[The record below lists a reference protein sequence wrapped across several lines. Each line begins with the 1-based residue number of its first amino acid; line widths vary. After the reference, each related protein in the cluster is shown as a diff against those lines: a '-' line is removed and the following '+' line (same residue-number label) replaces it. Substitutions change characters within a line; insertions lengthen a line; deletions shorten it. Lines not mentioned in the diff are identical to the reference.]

1 MLTIIIFDSVKITPT
16 PLSRKGL
23 VHRIFTETQK
33 ENEPLHWH
41 SQAGPQT
48 RSSLASPAGP
58 PNARCLL
65 VDALRGAELGDD
77 TEHYHRQYSCQRTF
91 TLKATRSL
99 DSRFIAQA
107 GGHSNKLTIMINQNM
122 RQNKRPGLCQNE
134 KKKKKT
140 VLWIGANSSKWNKT
154 ILECRVLLG
163 SSKSKRAR
171 ELVRRFK

>member
-134 KKKKKT
+134 KKKKDSAMN
-140 VLWIGANSSKWNKT
+140 WSKLQE
-154 ILECRVLLG
+154 ILEDMRPW
-163 SSKSKRAR
+163 RAAVHGVT
-171 ELVRRFK
+171 ESAGLND